1 MPLATLARPLTLAV
15 ALSLLPGCASA
26 PRIGGDPNLHVLPAA
41 ALPPPER
48 TDLISN
54 ERPYFVGP
62 FDKLTIDVFGI
73 QELSQ
78 RDVQVDASGR
88 IAFPLVGVVDVSGRS
103 PGEVELLLEERLRQN
118 FIRDPQVTINLKEIV
133 SQVVTIEGQVRKPG
147 IYPVVGRMTLM
158 RAMAVA
164 QGTDEFSRLD
174 DVVIFRTVGGQRLAA
189 LYNLD
194 AVRHG
199 VYPDPDI
206 YANDVIMV
214 GDDNSRRL
222 FKDIL
227 SVIPA
232 VATPLVIGLDR
243 LTK

>member
-1 MPLATLARPLTLAV
+1 MPLATLTRSLTLAV
-15 ALSLLPGCASA
+15 ALSLLAGCASA
-26 PRIGGDPNLHVLPAA
+26 PRIGGDPNLQVMPAS

-88 IAFPLVGVVDVSGRS
+88 ISFPLVGVVDVSGRS

-118 FIRDPQVTINLKEIV
+118 FIRDPQVTINLKETV

-174 DVVIFRTVGGQRLAA
+174 DVVIFRTVRGQRLAA

-227 SVIPA
+227 SAIPA
-232 VATPLVIGLDR
+232 IATPLVIGLDR